1 MKRTLIIAITMLLI
15 AATMN
20 GQKKS
25 TVVNLSIDS
34 EVLSKAID
42 YTVILPPGYNE
53 NQDKSYPVL
62 YLLHGMYGI
71 NTDWVKNGNADK
83 ESARIMKEWGCK
95 EMIIVTPNAGGADP
109 VTQQNGYFDL
119 PDWPYEQFFFTE
131 FIPYIEKEFRTIHDK
146 GHRAI
151 AGLSTGGGGS
161 LSYAMR
167 HPEMFCAVYA
177 MSAWAALTAEKK
189 NAGYETAKGKVA
201 PLLKSVNE
209 HDCIEFIKRA
219 NPETVEALK
228 TIKWFID
235 CGDDDFLLDVNL
247 SLYQAFRQKGIPCQL
262 RVRDGVHDWEYWHT
276 ALATCLPFVSINFE

>member
-1 MKRTLIIAITMLLI
+1 MKRTLIFTITMLIL
-15 AATMN
+15 ATTLS
-20 GQKKS
+20 GQSKS
-25 TVVNLSIDS
+25 SVINSSIDS
-34 EVLSKAID
+34 HILSDKIE

-53 NQDKSYPVL
+53 NQEKHYPVL

-71 NTDWVKNGNADK
+71 DTDWVKKGGADS
-83 ESARIMKEWGCK
+83 ESNRIMKEWGCK
-95 EMIIVTPNAGGADP
+95 EMVIVTPNAGGFDP
-109 VTQQNGYFDL
+109 VTQQNGYFDI
-119 PDWPYEQFFFTE
+119 PGWSYEKFFFTE
-131 FIPYIEKEFRTIHDK
+131 FIPFIENEFRIIADK

-151 AGLSTGGGGS
+151 AGLSMGGGGS

-177 MSAWAALTAEKK
+177 MSAWAALTAEQK

-201 PLLKSVNE
+201 PLQKSVNE
-209 HDCIEFIKRA
+209 HDCIEFIKRV

-276 ALATCLPFVSINFE
+276 ALATCLPFVSTNFE